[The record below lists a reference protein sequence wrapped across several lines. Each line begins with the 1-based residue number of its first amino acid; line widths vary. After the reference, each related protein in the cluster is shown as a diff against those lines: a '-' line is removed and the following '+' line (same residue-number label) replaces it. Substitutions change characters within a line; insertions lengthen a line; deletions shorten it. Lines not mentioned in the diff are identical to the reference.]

1 MADTKD
7 YSGWVMFSWL
17 IFFLAGVANLAFGA
31 AALIRAGYFPEG
43 ASFLADEI
51 QALGWAWIIGGAIE
65 LLLCYGIWSRA
76 GWGRVAGIVWAVIM
90 AVFWFFD
97 MLYLPV
103 IGLAMV
109 IIYVLVIYG
118 LASSPEQFE

>member
-1 MADTKD
+1 MADTKQ

-65 LLLCYGIWSRA
+65 LVLCYGIWSRA
-76 GWGRVAGIVWAVIM
+76 GWGRVLGIAWAIIM

-103 IGLAMV
+103 IGLTMI

-118 LASSPEQFE
+118 LASEKEQFS